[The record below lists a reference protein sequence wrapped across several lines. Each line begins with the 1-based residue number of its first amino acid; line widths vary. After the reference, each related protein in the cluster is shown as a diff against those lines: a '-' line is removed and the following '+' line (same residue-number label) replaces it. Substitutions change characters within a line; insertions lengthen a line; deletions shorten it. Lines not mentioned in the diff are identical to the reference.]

1 MKRDI
6 IGEKIDKTAFR
17 ETIFACNFHSSKNLV
32 KMRRGKIGEVLDKT
46 LLLVKVETIFRCDFH

>member
-1 MKRDI
+1 MKRDK

-17 ETIFACNFHSSKNLV
+17 ETIFHSSKNLV
-32 KMRRGKIGEVLDKT
+32 KMRRGKIGEALGKT